1 MCHSMSTVAPH
12 VGDGRERE
20 TSDQARRRIAAAI
33 AGIDHALPGTV
44 TTRLGPCGKPACRCH
59 AEPPQLH
66 GPYISWTRKIDGK
79 TVTRL
84 LTEEQ
89 WADYKPW
96 FENAK
101 RLKELTAEL
110 EALTLREIVDDSRW
124 RRK

>member
-1 MCHSMSTVAPH
+1 MCHSIPTVAQR
-12 VGDGRERE
+12 VGDGVE
-20 TSDQARRRIAAAI
+20 TSAQARRRIARAFAE
-33 AGIDHALPGTV
+33 IDHALPGTI
-44 TTRLGPCGKPACRCH
+44 TIRLGPCGKRACRCH

-89 WADYKPW
+89 WADYRPW

-101 RLKELTAEL
+101 RLRELTAEL
-110 EALTLREIVDDSRW
+110 EALSLQEVEDDPRW

>member
-1 MCHSMSTVAPH
+1 MLTVARQ

-20 TSDQARRRIAAAI
+20 AAAQARRRIARAI
-33 AGIDHALPGTV
+33 SEIDHVLPGSITI
-44 TTRLGPCGKPACRCH
+44 RLGPCGKAACRCR
-59 AEPPQLH
+59 AEPPQPH

-110 EALTLREIVDDSRW
+110 EALSLREIDNDHRW

>member
-1 MCHSMSTVAPH
+1 M
-12 VGDGRERE
+12 GDGRERE
-20 TSDQARRRIAAAI
+20 TPAQARRRIARAIAAI
-33 AGIDHALPGTV
+33 DHVLPGTI
-44 TTRLGPCGKPACRCH
+44 TIRLGPCGKAACRCR

-89 WADYKPW
+89 WDDYRPW

-101 RLKELTAEL
+101 RLKELAAEL
-110 EALTLREIVDDSRW
+110 EGLSLREVDNDPRW